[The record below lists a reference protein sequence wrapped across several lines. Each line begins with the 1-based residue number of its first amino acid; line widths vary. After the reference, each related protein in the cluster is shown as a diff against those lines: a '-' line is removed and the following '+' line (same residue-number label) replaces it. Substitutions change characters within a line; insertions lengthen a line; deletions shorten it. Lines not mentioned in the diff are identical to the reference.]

1 MSGINNVK
9 NTDHKLSTK
18 IKTFLGRSDIDFTE
32 DIILMD
38 NGDGIQFIKEWNV
51 PEEQPTQEEIDAL

>member
-1 MSGINNVK
+1 MIT

-18 IKTFLGRSDIDFTE
+18 IRTFLGRDNIDFTE

>member
-1 MSGINNVK
+1 MITNN
-9 NTDHKLSTK
+9 DGKLSTK
-18 IKTFLGRSDIDFTE
+18 IRTFLGRDNIDFTE

>member
-9 NTDHKLSTK
+9 NTDHKLATK
-18 IKTFLGRSDIDFTE
+18 IKTFLGRSDIDFFK

-38 NGDGIQFIKEWNV
+38 DGDGVQYIKEWNV
-51 PEEQPTQEEIDAL
+51 AEKPPTQEQIDAL

>member
-18 IKTFLGRSDIDFTE
+18 IKTFLGRSDIDFFK

-38 NGDGIQFIKEWNV
+38 DGDGVQYIKEWNV
-51 PEEQPTQEEIDAL
+51 AEEPPTQEQIDAL